1 MRPEGEVVVGQQA
14 QLGRRESQRVE
25 KRLVEGFALGH
36 EQRVLQPLHTRPAKA
51 VVGVVSEHRKADKRH
66 VLLIGGVE
74 HLLGQLDITLVGLED
89 FARIAAQVAQF
100 HERDHP
106 RKKQQADDTQ
116 KTDRHSS
123 AHTRHTSFDFI
134 NANIVN

>member
-1 MRPEGEVVVGQQA
+1 MYKRQRQEYIKKKGACASPFRLSFDFVSFAEFLFDLFLRQRARTEEPVVA
-14 QLGRRESQRVE
+14 
-25 KRLVEGFALGH
+25 
-36 EQRVLQPLHTRPAKA
+36 P
-51 VVGVVSEHRKADKRH
+51 VSYTH
-66 VLLIGGVE
+66 
-74 HLLGQLDITLVGLED
+74 LDITLVGLAD